1 MAQHGR
7 YAYQQELQRFDLPD
21 SIFQL
26 EINYLWCNIIL
37 TLRVIRIPFS
47 QLFLP
52 AISV

>member
-26 EINYLWCNIIL
+26 EINYLWCNVIF
-37 TLRVIRIPFS
+37 TLVGVLVRQEIF
-47 QLFLP
+47 
-52 AISV
+52 